1 MIKYIGVQY
10 KNCDMCIKY
19 VGNHAYEFELLLKD
33 LYPKGYNTRLIIC
46 ESCAKRETGKKL
58 WQKINRKKGDK

>member
-1 MIKYIGVQY
+1 
-10 KNCDMCIKY
+10 MCSKY